1 MPKIHYSKEYLY
13 IHVRSGDI
21 FNSAHPFYSQPPLC
35 FYQFILNN
43 YNFSK
48 IYLISENKDNP
59 INVKLISQFPSI
71 IYCKNDIKLDIS
83 LLINAYKLVASISSF
98 LNLIIQLNYNLE
110 FLWDYNIYKTSEKIL
125 LYHYDLYKYPH
136 NQFTIFRM
144 EPSFK
149 YRTIMYSWK
158 NNNIQR
164 RLMIKEKCNSY
175 FSIINKEI

>member
-1 MPKIHYSKEYLY
+1 M
-13 IHVRSGDI
+13 
-21 FNSAHPFYSQPPLC
+21 
-35 FYQFILNN
+35 
-43 YNFSK
+43 
-48 IYLISENKDNP
+48 
-59 INVKLISQFPSI
+59 KLINQFPSI

-110 FLWDYNIYKTSEKIL
+110 FLWDYNIYKTSEKVL

-136 NQFTIFRM
+136 NTFTIFRM

-149 YRTIMYSWK
+149 YRAIMYYWK

-164 RLMIKEKCNSY
+164 RLMIKEKCNNY